1 MDSGRKSR
9 AWTRVFAA
17 AVAAAAA
24 VAVAAALALR
34 GDAVLELFESAAERA
49 RARLVAEL
57 RERHGLEFY
66 APLDEGVAV
75 DLVTGLPLGGSGA
88 VAVPGVVGAARR
100 LDGRPGE
107 DLVAPVQRWSPFA
120 RHALTLALWVRFPAD
135 ARDAAERRVVWDVDG
150 GTGIGL
156 RLRDGLLEAVFG
168 DASGLRS
175 LSAPMPQVGEF
186 AHVALT
192 VGNGRAA
199 LFVGGEER
207 ASAEF
212 AGLPAYCGHLLA
224 LGTDG
229 LFPARADVDE
239 WSVWRKAL
247 VPAEIAAMA
256 AGRRPL
262 PDVFAPSTA
271 ARARRRESAAA
282 ACRAMFATFSGLG
295 SALRGQAVFN
305 RSVPVLVLALSG
317 DDRRH
322 FRAALADA
330 AHSGFR
336 TPSGAKRRR
345 VQASFRGATE
355 RVPVWLDEHAAGFA
369 PGARPA
375 FVVASEDG
383 LFGEGPGV
391 VRLFPPEQFGARRPD
406 AALPLPLD
414 PGLLVR
420 LHLDGDFLGLY
431 CMVPFD
437 GPSPPWF
444 ANGARDV
451 ARPDRMHFSAPAAD
465 AAAGAG
471 MSASERAAAWRRM
484 LRTLR
489 RDPRFPLSGAEAE
502 CIARRHA
509 RRRAEALLPEP
520 AAEVSG
526 RGPEPGAAADAAT
539 GGAGRLPALAL
550 HFGRALDRHARTEF
564 ACRFAS
570 GGGAAQWLPGT
581 GPRGGGAKLRGNTSY
596 VAGRR
601 RSIHL
606 KFDVPADLPGGE
618 PARRLLLLS
627 GYADATR
634 LRNALCFD
642 VFRAMTPEGTV
653 RAPEV
658 FWAEVSVNGAPA
670 GVWECCRRVQDCVTE
685 RFSDLYKVK
694 TPAGLW
700 TSPSGSA
707 EAVERVGGA
716 AVDESDPNGSFRE
729 LVRFVAEAPVEEF
742 AARAPVVF
750 DLDELADFFLLV
762 NFSGNEDARVTNQY
776 VGRRESDGRW
786 LILPWDCDKT
796 FLVPPAGRAA
806 RSGLLVSPLFAR
818 LLRDEPSFPGRV
830 RRRWRELRAGPLSE
844 RALDAWIDERS
855 EALAPYMDADYRVV
869 PPLGAE
875 PDFAANVRA
884 LRDQIRARLSLVD
897 RWLVPQSLP
906 VMEALF

>member
-1 MDSGRKSR
+1 MDSGRKSGASVR
-9 AWTRVFAA
+9 IFAA
-17 AVAAAAA
+17 ALAAAAA
-24 VAVAAALALR
+24 GTVAVALALR
-34 GDAVLELFESAAERA
+34 GGTVLERFESAAESA
-49 RARLVAEL
+49 RARLAAEL
-57 RERHGLEFY
+57 RERRGLEFY
-66 APLDEGVAV
+66 APLDEGVAE
-75 DLVTGLPLGGSGA
+75 DFVTGLPLGGSGA
-88 VAVPGVVGAARR
+88 VAVPGAVGAARR
-100 LDGRPGE
+100 LDGHGGE
-107 DLVAPVQRWSPFA
+107 ALVAPVQRWAPFA
-120 RHALTLALWVRFPAD
+120 RHALTLSLWVRFPAD
-135 ARDAAERRVVWDVDG
+135 ARDAAEQRVLWDVDG
-150 GTGIGL
+150 GTGIGI
-156 RLRDGLLEAVFG
+156 RLRGGLLEAVFG

-175 LSAPMPQVGEF
+175 LSAPMPDPGEF

-207 ASAEF
+207 GSAEF

-239 WSVWRKAL
+239 WSVWRRAL
-247 VPAEIAAMA
+247 DPGEIAAMA
-256 AGRRPL
+256 AGRRPV
-262 PDVFAPSTA
+262 PDVFAPSLA

-282 ACRAMFATFSGLG
+282 ACRALFATVSGIG
-295 SALRGQAVFN
+295 SALRGQAVFD
-305 RSVPVLVLALSG
+305 RSVPVLELALSG

-330 AHSGFR
+330 ARSGFR
-336 TPSGAKRRR
+336 TPFGAKRRR

-355 RVPVWLDEHAAGFA
+355 RVQMWLDEHAAGFA

-375 FVVASEDG
+375 FVVASETG
-383 LFGEGPGV
+383 LFGEGAGL

-420 LHLDGDFLGLY
+420 LHLDGDFLGFY
-431 CMVPFD
+431 CMVPFE

-444 ANGARDV
+444 ATGTRDV

-471 MSASERAAAWRRM
+471 MSASERAAAWGRM

-489 RDPRFPLSGAEAE
+489 GDPRFPWSAAEAE

-520 AAEVSG
+520 AAEASG
-526 RGPEPGAAADAAT
+526 RASAPGGGAAEDRRT
-539 GGAGRLPALAL
+539 GGLPALAL
-550 HFGRALDRHARTEF
+550 HFGRPLDRYARTEF

-570 GGGAAQWLPGT
+570 GGGAAQWLSGT

-707 EAVERVGGA
+707 EAVERVGGGA
-716 AVDESDPNGSFRE
+716 TDESDPNGSFRD
-729 LVRFVAEAPVEEF
+729 LVRCVAEAPVEEF

-762 NFSGNEDARVTNQY
+762 NFSGNEDARVSNQY
-776 VGRRESDGRW
+776 VGRRVSDGRW

-884 LRDQIRARLSLVD
+884 LRAQVRTRLSLLD
-897 RWLVPQSLP
+897 RWLAPL
-906 VMEALF
+906 